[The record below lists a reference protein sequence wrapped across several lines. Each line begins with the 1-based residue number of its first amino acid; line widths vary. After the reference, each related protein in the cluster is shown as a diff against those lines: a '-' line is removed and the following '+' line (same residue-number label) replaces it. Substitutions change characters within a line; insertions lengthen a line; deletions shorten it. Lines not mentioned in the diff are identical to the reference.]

1 MDNKC
6 KSFFWKPFRLIF
18 TYQFCASTMFTFW
31 AFRYKGHYSAIYINL
46 KKRMNT
52 IQILIAT
59 ILFLMVSVNCS
70 SSEDEIIDDI
80 PKVPSMITGSVKDEN
95 GNGYPNTLVKINKAI
110 EVHEVTT
117 DSQGKFEIN
126 TKDIG
131 IYISTFVLPLST
143 KEITNLP
150 VMLNVEADQGATLD
164 FVIQTQALEADLVIE
179 KADIFDEI
187 KDKDGNDATSS
198 GEPLYAKNVF
208 DPPLG
213 KLTAIKAPDGHQV
226 TLSEW
231 EKAEGKVRVS
241 CNGDMATAE
250 IALQGMI
257 PNGTYTFWL
266 NFLNKAKSVGQSVD
280 FNNDLVSILPL
291 GSGTENIAIAEA
303 DGTIN
308 TTIQHNSCILTKET
322 ALVLVIVYHINGN
335 TFGADHI
342 PDEEEVN
349 HMLVYFQ

>member
-1 MDNKC
+1 
-6 KSFFWKPFRLIF
+6 
-18 TYQFCASTMFTFW
+18 
-31 AFRYKGHYSAIYINL
+31 
-46 KKRMNT
+46 MNT
-52 IQILIAT
+52 IQRRIAVA
-59 ILFLMVSVNCS
+59 LVLMVLVSCS
-70 SSEDEIIDDI
+70 NGEDDMIQDQ

-131 IYISTFVLPLST
+131 IYISTFIPPLST
-143 KEITNLP
+143 KEVTNLP

-187 KDKDGNDATSS
+187 KDKDGNDPANP
-198 GEPLYAKNVF
+198 GELLYAENVF

-231 EKAEGKVRVS
+231 EKAEGTVKVS

-266 NFLNKAKSVGQSVD
+266 NFLNKTKSVGQSVD
-280 FNNDLVSILPL
+280 FANDLVRILPL
-291 GSGTENIAIAEA
+291 GSGTENIAVAEA
-303 DGTIN
+303 NGTIN
-308 TTIQHNSCILTKET
+308 AIIQHNSCILTKEP